1 MFSSSV
7 CVLSTAEQSI
17 SLAVTPTIAEVDG
30 GDSTGGEC
38 LLLII
43 FYNFFLFKNILKYFF
58 FILTGDKKE
67 NYSGYDF
74 VNTGGNM
81 HSIREEGKVSISNKD
96 NKETPR

>member
-38 LLLII
+38 LVLII
-43 FYNFFLFKNILKYFF
+43 FYNF